1 MDLQQLNPM
10 QKQAAETLEGPLLI
24 IAGAGSGKT
33 RTMTY
38 RIANL
43 LSQGVPAYAI
53 MALTFTNKAAREMK
67 NRVAGLTGDAADEA
81 WIGTFHSICVRILR
95 RDIEKIGYKRSFVI
109 YDDDDQQRVLRDI
122 YRDLDIDDKRFPVK
136 EARNI
141 ISDAKN
147 RLLTADEWF
156 AESNKDFRSQ
166 KFHDIFVVYNK
177 KLKDSDALD
186 FDDLISHTLQL
197 LVDHPPV
204 LEYYRKRFR
213 YVHVDE
219 YQDTNFAQYSLV
231 RLLTEESRNLCV
243 VGDDDQSIYGWRGAD
258 IRNILEFQSDFPD
271 AQVIKL
277 EQNYRSTSNILDA
290 ANQVIANNP
299 GRMEKALWTDIGEG
313 EKIKLCSAGDER
325 EEAAWICER
334 IRRLK
339 QREKVPLSEIA
350 VLYRTHAQSRVLEE
364 MLMRAGIPYRVYGGT
379 RFYDRKEIRD
389 VVAYLRLIIN
399 PLDEVALKRIIN
411 VPKRSI
417 GEATVNALETHARE
431 NNIPLFSALIDTPDT
446 LSSRPRKCVGEF
458 VALIN
463 KLTALQESMPLTQ
476 FVELLLEETGLIAVD
491 EESNDEEALA
501 RRENV
506 LEFVGAV
513 KEFEEQHEGATL
525 AAFLENV
532 ALVTDLDRQEDSPQF
547 ITLMTL
553 HSAKGLEFDAVFVA
567 GLEEGLFPSSRSR
580 DDEDR
585 LQEERRLCYVGM
597 TRAKKYLCLSWAKR
611 RSLFNQISHNDRS
624 RFLDE
629 IPARL
634 MSDDWAR
641 TMYKHF
647 GDRKEPEFPT
657 RQAAV
662 QPPQPSF
669 GIPGMGQRLDQI
681 PGVHKGF
688 IKPKPKRSAPA
699 TTFEAGDR
707 VLHRKFGEGTVK
719 LVEGGPSDG
728 RVTVAFTAYGEKKF
742 AISVAPIV
750 KLE

>member
-10 QKQAAETLEGPLLI
+10 QRKAAETLNGPLLI

-38 RIANL
+38 RIAHL
-43 LSQGVPAYAI
+43 LSRGVPAHAI

-67 NRVAGLTGDAADEA
+67 NRVSALTGDAAEDA

-95 RDIEKIGYKRSFVI
+95 RDIEKLGYKRSFVI
-109 YDDDDQQRVLRDI
+109 YDEDDQSKVLRDI
-122 YRDLDIDDKRFPVK
+122 YRDLDIDDKRFPPR
-136 EARNI
+136 EARAV

-156 AESNKDFRSQ
+156 AESGKDWRNQ
-166 KFHDIFVVYNK
+166 KLHDIFVAYER
-177 KLKDSDALD
+177 KLRASDALD

-204 LEYYRKRFR
+204 LQYYRNRFQ

-258 IRNILEFQSDFPD
+258 IRNILDFQKDFPD
-271 AQVIKL
+271 AQVVKL
-277 EQNYRSTSNILDA
+277 EQNYRSTSSILDA
-290 ANQVIANNP
+290 ANQVIANNE
-299 GRMEKALWTDIGEG
+299 GRMEKALWTELGEG

-334 IRRLK
+334 IRRLQ
-339 QREKVPLSEIA
+339 QRKVPYSEIA
-350 VLYRTHAQSRVLEE
+350 ILYRTHAQSRVLEE
-364 MLMRAGIPYRVYGGT
+364 MFMRAAIPYRVYGGT
-379 RFYDRKEIRD
+379 RFYDRREIRD

-399 PLDEVALKRIIN
+399 PMDEVALKRIIN

-417 GEATVNALETHARE
+417 GDATVTALENHARDRD
-431 NNIPLFSALIDTPDT
+431 IPLFSALSDLPDT
-446 LSSRPRKCVGEF
+446 LSSRPKKCVGEF
-458 VALIN
+458 VAIIN
-463 KLTALQESMPLTQ
+463 KLTAMQEAMPLTQ
-476 FVELLLEETGLIAVD
+476 FVELLLEETGLVAVD

-506 LEFVGAV
+506 MEFVGAV
-513 KEFEEQHEGATL
+513 KEFEEQHEDATL
-525 AAFLENV
+525 ASFLENV
-532 ALVTDLDRQEDSPQF
+532 ALVTDLDRQEDAPQF

-553 HSAKGLEFDAVFVA
+553 HSAKGLEFDAVFMA
-567 GLEEGLFPSSRSR
+567 GLEDGLFPSSRSR

-597 TRAKKYLCLSWAKR
+597 TRARKFLCMSWAKR
-611 RSLFNQISHNDRS
+611 RSLFNQITYNDRS
-624 RFLDE
+624 RFLGE

-634 MSDDWAR
+634 LSDDWAR
-641 TMYKHF
+641 TMNKHF
-647 GDRKEPEFPT
+647 GEREDTDFIT
-657 RQAAV
+657 RHTPAK
-662 QPPQPSF
+662 PPKSSF
-669 GIPGMGQRLDQI
+669 GIPGMGQKVDHI
-681 PGVHKGF
+681 PGVQKGF
-688 IKPKPKRSAPA
+688 VKPAPKRPADAPSFA
-699 TTFEAGDR
+699 AGDR
-707 VLHRKFGEGTVK
+707 VLHRKFGEGTVLK
-719 LVEGGPSDG
+719 VEGGQADG
-728 RVTVAFTAYGEKKF
+728 RVTVVFTAYGEKKF
-742 AISVAPIV
+742 ALSLAPIV